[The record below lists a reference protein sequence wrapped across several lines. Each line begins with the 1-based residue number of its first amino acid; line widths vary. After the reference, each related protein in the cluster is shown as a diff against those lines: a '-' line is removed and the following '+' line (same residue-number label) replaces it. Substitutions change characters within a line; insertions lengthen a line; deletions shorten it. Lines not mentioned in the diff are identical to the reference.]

1 MTSHATSKAH
11 ADAIRAF
18 NRASGAKRFRT
29 IMRFLFVGS
38 CLGIAVAALTAS
50 DPDDLPLAAKW
61 GEASIIAS
69 LVEPFGKNPPIEI
82 VVQKQTYRF
91 GVRDLA
97 TNPYVRGRV
106 AALGRRAFVGG
117 LLGLLTAIGLL
128 RAINRTEPQ
137 RRSRLLAKKVL
148 RGTRI
153 VSEETLAKLA
163 LRRSSEQALKLG
175 SVPIPIDLETRHLAM
190 AGTTGA
196 GKTTVLRQMLD
207 AIERRGEAALVYDT
221 SGDFIQHYYDPARG
235 DVILNSFDRRGVY
248 WNPFDEISHPAD
260 ADRIARYLITET
272 GERDR
277 DVWLETSRILVANV
291 LRSLWTQKRCTLP
304 DLLDTLQSMSRDDM
318 EKMVADTSSARTFSK
333 DADRATASVLFMLAK
348 ATNLLM
354 FLRAEPRDGERGFS
368 FAYFFRNH
376 DQFHG
381 RKPWI
386 FVPRKED
393 YFDAVK
399 PLMAL
404 WLECAASGALGMA
417 PSPSRRIWFQLD
429 EIADLPKVDNLAR
442 LLTEG
447 RKFGA
452 AVTLTFQSIGQ
463 MYNRYGRES
472 GEAMLGCCNTKLF
485 LQLIDQ
491 QSRDWASR
499 TIGNVEMEIP
509 TLSDTL
515 DPKSG
520 KVTSTLSTTRQVSSA
535 VLESDLRLPRYTAY
549 LVFPDNMPVAR
560 IRLTDD
566 HIRARISMNQ
576 PRFLP
581 IDSAV
586 TLWGRQ
592 KAPKRVAVAVPLT
605 ATSGP
610 V

>member
-1 MTSHATSKAH
+1 MTSQATSKAH
-11 ADAIRAF
+11 AEAIRAI
-18 NRASGAKRFRT
+18 NRASGAKRLRMATRT
-29 IMRFLFVGS
+29 LFVGV
-38 CLGIAVAALTAS
+38 CLGVAAAALTAS

-69 LVEPFGKNPPIEI
+69 LVEPLGTNPSIKI
-82 VVQKQTYRF
+82 VVQKQTYRL
-91 GVRDLA
+91 GVRNLA
-97 TNPYVRGRV
+97 ANPYVRGRV
-106 AALGRRAFVGG
+106 AGLGRRAGVGG
-117 LLGLLTAIGLL
+117 LLGLLAAVGLL
-128 RAINRTEPQ
+128 MAISRIERQ
-137 RRSRLLAKKVL
+137 RRSRLLAEKVL
-148 RGTRI
+148 SGTRI
-153 VSEETLAKLA
+153 VSEETLAKQASKNSNQRA
-163 LRRSSEQALKLG
+163 LELG

-207 AIERRGEAALVYDT
+207 AIERRGEAALIYDT
-221 SGDFIQHYYDPARG
+221 SGDFIQHYYNPARG
-235 DVILNSFDRRGVY
+235 DVILNPFDRRGAY

-277 DVWLETSRILVANV
+277 DVWLETSRILVANL
-291 LRSLWTQKRCTLP
+291 LRSLWTQRRCTLP
-304 DLLDTLQSMSRDDM
+304 DLLDTLQSMSREDM
-318 EKMVADTSSARTFSK
+318 EKMVADTSSARTFAK

-354 FLRAEPRDGERGFS
+354 FLRAEPRDGERSFS
-368 FAYFFRNH
+368 FARFIRDH
-376 DQFHG
+376 DQWQG

-417 PSPSRRIWFQLD
+417 PSPTRRIWFLLD
-429 EIADLPKVDNLAR
+429 EIADLPRVDNLAR
-442 LLTEG
+442 LLPEG

-463 MYNRYGRES
+463 MYNRYGCES

-491 QSRDWASR
+491 QSREWASR
-499 TIGNVEMEIP
+499 TIGSVEVEIP
-509 TLSDTL
+509 TLTDAL

-520 KVTSTLSTTRQVSSA
+520 KVTSTLSTTRQVRSA

-566 HIRARISMNQ
+566 HIHARISMDQ
-576 PRFLP
+576 PRFMP
-581 IDSAV
+581 VDSAV

-592 KAPKRVAVAVPLT
+592 RTPSSNAVAAPLP
-605 ATSGP
+605 ATPGP

>member
-1 MTSHATSKAH
+1 MTSHATSKVH

-29 IMRFLFVGS
+29 VMRTLFVGS

-91 GVRDLA
+91 GVRNLA
-97 TNPYVRGRV
+97 ANPYVRGRV

-117 LLGLLTAIGLL
+117 LLGMLTAVGLL
-128 RAINRTEPQ
+128 MAINRTEPQ

-153 VSEETLAKLA
+153 VSEKTLAKHVL
-163 LRRSSEQALKLG
+163 RSSSGQELKLG
-175 SVPIPIDLETRHLAM
+175 SVAIPIDLETRHLAM

-235 DVILNSFDRRGVY
+235 DVILNSFDQRGVY
-248 WNPFDEISHPAD
+248 WNPFEEISHPAD
-260 ADRIARYLITET
+260 ADRIARYLIPET

-291 LRSLWTQKRCTLP
+291 LRSLWTHKRCTLP

-318 EKMVADTSSARTFSK
+318 EKMVADTSSARTFAK

-354 FLRAEPRDGERGFS
+354 FLRAEPSDGERGFS
-368 FAYFFRNH
+368 FANFFRNH

-417 PSPSRRIWFQLD
+417 PSPTRRIWFLLD

-442 LLTEG
+442 LLPEG

-499 TIGNVEMEIP
+499 TIGSVEMEIP
-509 TLSDTL
+509 TLADAL

-520 KVTSTLSTTRQVSSA
+520 KVTSTLSTTRQVRSA

-581 IDSAV
+581 VDSAV

-592 KAPKRVAVAVPLT
+592 KAPKRVEVAAPLT